1 MHLCTMLYHVYNFIH
16 GLKYIYIYSNYLPID
31 SKEYLYIICKT
42 NIDTAEVIY
51 TRVHN
56 IESARPWRY
65 LSLLWFFQ
73 QLIYRHIIHYTSKDH
88 YTWKTTRVKR
98 LLSNDFFILFWCNK
112 ICFAWIVL
120 NIKSLFDYRIYIVI

>member
-56 IESARPWRY
+56 IESARP
-65 LSLLWFFQ
+65 
-73 QLIYRHIIHYTSKDH
+73 
-88 YTWKTTRVKR
+88 
-98 LLSNDFFILFWCNK
+98 
-112 ICFAWIVL
+112 
-120 NIKSLFDYRIYIVI
+120 